1 VAAAPLKP
9 RKFYDSKIILALQTS
24 ACFQDVSLMAK
35 RFSGWLGCRLAK
47 RWAAFGIM
55 AFGKIEQRMQHW
67 QAKVDSHPLP
77 KREAE
82 LLKSGWSAG

>member
-1 VAAAPLKP
+1 
-9 RKFYDSKIILALQTS
+9 
-24 ACFQDVSLMAK
+24 MAK

-67 QAKVDSHPLP
+67 QAKVDSHPLA
-77 KREAE
+77 KRQPSQPENLFAMRLTSWKQADVCRASMIFE
-82 LLKSGWSAG
+82 S